1 MEEKLLLRSERI
13 SFSRYLSAALQ
24 SREYT
29 LMSVCVCVCNHGC
42 DIVQSEMQTLFNIQ
56 RASLTAVMF
65 IITAAVYT
73 QSELVC

>member
-29 LMSVCVCVCNHGC
+29 LMSVCVCNHGC